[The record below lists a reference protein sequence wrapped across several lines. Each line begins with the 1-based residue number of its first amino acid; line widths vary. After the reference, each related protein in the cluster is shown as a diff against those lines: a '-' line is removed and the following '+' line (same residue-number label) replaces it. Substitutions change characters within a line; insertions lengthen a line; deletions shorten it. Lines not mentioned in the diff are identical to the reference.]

1 MYVLFYLFITDSCFS
16 HGSLVSHGQF
26 KESHQQLLFN
36 VQKKKEGDRKGGGDG
51 EGEGEGK
58 EKKNPRKQNIQNLG
72 LKGNLSVAKSL
83 VEGVIYLE
91 GKYSEKFFREQF
103 LKLESTEF

>member
-36 VQKKKEGDRKGGGDG
+36 VQKKKKEIEK
-51 EGEGEGK
+51 EKEMEKEK
-58 EKKNPRKQNIQNLG
+58 EKKKKNLRKQNIQNLG

-83 VEGVIYLE
+83 VEGVIYLK